1 MLIDNFEADL
11 EIIGKIERY
20 WTCERCLDETR
31 GIDQSDKTVG
41 DLCELYEQ
49 EGVSNMVEYLRDNFD
64 PKEPLA
70 THHYTCREML
80 DQMREC
86 TPIGIMV
93 YSVLAATPEVFDE

>member
-1 MLIDNFEADL
+1 MGMPINS
-11 EIIGKIERY
+11 Y
-20 WTCERCLDETR
+20 
-31 GIDQSDKTVG
+31 TVLRTLALG
-41 DLCELYEQ
+41 GELYEQ